1 MPRIVRFM
9 FLVVP
14 LSIFMLSGAGLI
26 WIELKTRPLQ
36 PTEYYRNK

>member
-1 MPRIVRFM
+1 MPQIVRFM

-26 WIELKTRPLQ
+26 WIELETRPLR
-36 PTEYYRNK
+36 PAEYYRNK